1 MNNVNINVWGSAFT
15 QLDNLNTRTG
25 ASDLTDID
33 YTNFPP
39 FVRNNLSSIGDI
51 GNPAPSYFE
60 NDAIYIGYLNSHG
73 MGAPW
78 ETGAD
83 IDKSVAYCACIN
95 TELTIYNTIVI
106 GTGKYDSIISDDY
119 NFIIPNQDKAIA
131 AQRKG
136 GIVPIF
142 FKNGETYF
150 RHKPNKGIYP
160 MNGRPY
166 LPFYNP
172 ASSTKPTQKMYMWT
186 PDGLIDDTSGYSTSS
201 ERAKVNNNAY
211 CSYWRDFGIRS
222 LFGVIRV
229 IYFDGTYSQ
238 TDGTPQNVVQNP
250 VSLHWYETQ
259 TDVWK
264 TGHPILGAFV
274 DLYFRRNTDGT
285 YTSTK
290 PANMCFVAEISNGLE
305 LVNIDKW
312 GDNVG
317 AKVWQPAQSLR
328 DACNSFFPLF
338 GDEQLGARVDTAITG
353 TVQIG
358 TQLTTS
364 GNNGVSQTGGCLVG
378 YQKKSWLHSGQRYSG
393 TSMLPYK
400 TMWLEMEGTA
410 ENLELLRKSAAAYG
424 IFFADD
430 EYNLADAGRDVSRWT
445 DSNMCLGVVDSN
457 GFTDGTYTRGTDNTT
472 ANNWTWKTASE
483 SKYDPDRPPPSPENE
498 YSTETTFNSIGDVAT
513 MTKRYVLTGATVKL
527 LAQQLWTI
535 TENMIT
541 VGGNIDF
548 SELSNKLL
556 DQFLTSN
563 PIDCIVSLQRYPME
577 IPAVGDTT
585 IVLGKYDTSL
595 HAKPMEKTAF
605 FYLFNGNT
613 INPKFGD
620 SFLDYQPFT
629 KMELYVPFC
638 GTIQIN
644 PADILGRKLNV
655 QLVVDFTTGTATGFV
670 MSDNLVIET
679 VNGNIAIDI
688 PVTGIQQTTVASNLY
703 NAIAQ
708 RSNAYKQ
715 EDITGWNRV
724 SLGGALEMFW
734 GDAMGA
740 SDTFGIKGKKTL
752 QREIAATN
760 REKADY
766 DLTHQSA
773 PIHIIGSASPAGGWA
788 IDLNC
793 RLLIYYPTGDVIRDA
808 NPPQWDNLQLARYGR
823 TTGFACCVEKA
834 IGEMGSGLVVGT
846 APRLDLMTTNTLHN
860 PATIEELD
868 MIRAAIEEGVI
879 LPTIT
884 E

>member
-1 MNNVNINVWGSAFT
+1 MSTQINTEYWGQPVALYANNNV
-15 QLDNLNTRTG
+15 RTG
-25 ASDLTDID
+25 ASDLENADFTD
-33 YTNFPP
+33 YPP
-39 FVRNNLSSIGDI
+39 FIRNDYGYTGEDI
-51 GNPAPSYFE
+51 QY
-60 NDAIYIGYLNSHG
+60 
-73 MGAPW
+73 
-78 ETGAD
+78 
-83 IDKSVAYCACIN
+83 IDKGDLYYSQLISSPVIQLNEPFDTSIAYCACKNLDIPIN
-95 TELTIYNTIVI
+95 QIIGFSATPGSGSGAVIDVSSDTYWVVSKQEPIPLMFLSRIGLSDVI
-106 GTGKYDSIISDDY
+106 GRGVSASQYC
-119 NFIIPNQDKAIA
+119 
-131 AQRKG
+131 
-136 GIVPIF
+136 
-142 FKNGETYF
+142 
-150 RHKPNKGIYP
+150 
-160 MNGRPY
+160 
-166 LPFYNP
+166 YNP
-172 ASSTKPTQKMYMWT
+172 EYTTAQGYAYCQETWCPHATNTDPQGQEGT
-186 PDGLIDDTSGYSTSS
+186 PDTNTGRGRSNKNLFLQF
-201 ERAKVNNNAY
+201 
-211 CSYWRDFGIRS
+211 WRDFGIRTIF
-222 LFGVIRV
+222 LQIDVK
-229 IYFDGTYSQ
+229 YFDGTYSS
-238 TDGTPQNVVQNP
+238 TTGTPQNVTTTSLYAYAQNT
-250 VSLHWYETQ
+250 LEWRAA
-259 TDVWK
+259 
-264 TGHPILGAFV
+264 HPLIGAYANV
-274 DLYFRRNTDGT
+274 IRRINVNGT
-285 YTSTK
+285 YGTTGGDGDMTPDLTHNLISRFQYGSIAPNTPVLQPMAMFNTNDLSALSMPIFGGLQTKTSASISMG
-290 PANMCFVAEISNGLE
+290 ANSNG
-305 LVNIDKW
+305 
-312 GDNVG
+312 
-317 AKVWQPAQSLR
+317 
-328 DACNSFFPLF
+328 
-338 GDEQLGARVDTAITG
+338 
-353 TVQIG
+353 
-358 TQLTTS
+358 
-364 GNNGVSQTGGCLVG
+364 GVSQYIAFLVG
-378 YQKKSWLHSGQRYSG
+378 G
-393 TSMLPYK
+393 TNGLMTRK
-400 TMWLEMEGTA
+400 QGINTATRTCWLELEGTD
-410 ENLELLRKSAAAYG
+410 ENIEHIREWCAAYG
-424 IFFADD
+424 LFFTDGRQTDSGYSDLYTAG
-430 EYNLADAGRDVSRWT
+430 NDATRWT
-445 DSNMCLGVVDSN
+445 NEKMCLGVVDN
-457 GFTDGTYTRGTDNTT
+457 EGYTDGTYTRGTNNED
-472 ANNWTWKTASE
+472 ANNFDWKTASQ
-483 SKYDPDRPPPSPENE
+483 SPYDPIKPPPSPENQ

-535 TENMIT
+535 TENMIN

-595 HAKPMEKTAF
+595 HAKPMEKTAY
-605 FYLFNGNT
+605 FYLFTGNT

-679 VNGNIAIDI
+679 VNGNLAIDI

-708 RSNAYKQ
+708 RSNTYKQ

-740 SDTFGIKGKKTL
+740 SETFGVKGKKTL

-773 PIHIIGSASPAGGWA
+773 PVHIIGSASPAGGWA

-808 NPPQWDNLQLARYGR
+808 NPPKWDSLQLARYGR
-823 TTGFACCVEKA
+823 TTGFACCVEKS

-846 APRLDLMTTNTLHN
+846 APRLDFMTTNTLHN

-868 MIRAAIEEGVI
+868 MIRAAIEEGII
-879 LPTIT
+879 LPVVT
-884 E
+884 EQL